1 MKSTN
6 YNSWRRSRSRILY
19 GVIFFVMIGLC
30 LTYFKRPKDTTPE
43 AAPAEQSS
51 GKTSLELFDER
62 SDVHAKY
69 QHTANKDL
77 REEDPSEQNFQ
88 SLRYAMQRDAD
99 KLTFITHPDG
109 SKSVNLN
116 GTFRTVTAARRLPD
130 GTLEISCFENFED
143 LENFVDTS
151 KL

>member
-1 MKSTN
+1 MKCAD
-6 YNSWRRSRSRILY
+6 YNFWKRSGARILC
-19 GVIFFVMIGLC
+19 GIIFFVVMGLC
-30 LTYFKRPKDTTPE
+30 LTYFKRSKNTIPE
-43 AAPAEQSS
+43 AAPTEQSS
-51 GKTSLELFDER
+51 GKTSVELFDER
-62 SDVHAKY
+62 SDVHAKR
-69 QHTANKDL
+69 QHIANKDL
-77 REEDPSEQNFQ
+77 REINPSEQNFQ

-99 KLTFITHPDG
+99 KLTFTTHPDG

-143 LENFVDTS
+143 LEKFVGTS